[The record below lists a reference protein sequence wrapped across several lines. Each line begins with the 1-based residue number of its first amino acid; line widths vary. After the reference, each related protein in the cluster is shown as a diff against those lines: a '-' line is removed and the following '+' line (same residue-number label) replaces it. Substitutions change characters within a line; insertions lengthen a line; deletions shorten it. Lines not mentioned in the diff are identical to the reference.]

1 MPTLEQLFKT
11 KKIDG
16 NLTAE
21 KKYDIRNSK
30 DIRVIDG
37 FAINALRRSGVA
49 NRLRETRIE
58 EELIGNRAIRGLRSP
73 LLYGTDILRFKEK
86 STPILRDMKLAASG
100 TQTQDGGLVGK
111 GLAELT
117 GGKINSL
124 QQLKVKAEQT
134 VKKVTDK
141 LGINFPETKIP
152 TRVVND
158 SDFTKASPHELID
171 TLTKIKAKSEGNLT
185 GRILSSALKSSTPNQ
200 IGNKIVGEA
209 LRLGK
214 QQFKKA
220 IFGTNE
226 INLGSIVAQPNIG
239 IGRGKKINLGPLGQ
253 IQPKTV
259 YTNKDK
265 TSVAEK
271 NIKGEL
277 PKYSK
282 SIDSRADTIPE
293 QNDLASIYSERY
305 TELSALDGGLMG
317 DIGTFK
323 PDISANENYDNRGR
337 FQPYSKRRG
346 YPTNSIPGGSGY
358 ELEKNIE
365 VLRGMTKGSDYLNSL
380 GTYSLTEADLKTDSK
395 GQKDAAGKYYDDYDF
410 IPLRFYSIAKETA
423 VSFRATLSGIS
434 ENLSPTWETNKT
446 LGNPFSYYTY
456 SGIERSITFTFKVFS
471 LNAKEHKVAWEKIN
485 FLTGLV
491 YPANGIGVAGSVF
504 ITPPFLKLTLG
515 DMFKNAEGFI
525 DSLSYDIDD
534 NSPWEIGF
542 DIDQSVDLEYWKLP
556 RIINV
561 NITYK
566 FLDTM
571 GDSYGISDEM
581 GKEGTFIANR
591 FYSYGGVRKN
601 QKLRVPATST
611 ETNPDGTLVK
621 RELQKPV
628 DIGKSKS
635 SINSDI
641 AKIKIDSKLAQLSD
655 EAINK
660 QFKQRFSG
668 VTQNPIIQKELNLGS
683 VDNLANRLRK

>member
-1 MPTLEQLFKT
+1 MPTLEELFKT

-16 NLTAE
+16 NQTAE
-21 KKYDIRNSK
+21 QKYDIRNSK

-58 EELIGNRAIRGLRSP
+58 EELIGNRAIRGLRSVS
-73 LLYGTDILRFKEK
+73 LYGTDILRLKEK
-86 STPILRDMKLAASG
+86 TTPILNDMKMGAMG
-100 TQTQDGGLVGK
+100 TQTQEGGLVGK
-111 GLAELT
+111 GLSQLT

-152 TRVVND
+152 TRIVND
-158 SDFTKASPHELID
+158 LDFTNASPHELVD
-171 TLTKIKAKSEGNLT
+171 TLKKIKLKSEGNFG
-185 GRILSSALKSSTPNQ
+185 GRVLASAFKSSTPNQ

-209 LRLGK
+209 LRVGK
-214 QQFKKA
+214 QQLKKA

-226 INLGSIVAQPNIG
+226 INFGSITAQPNIG
-239 IGRGKKINLGPLGQ
+239 IGRGKKINLGPFGQ
-253 IQPKTV
+253 LPGPKTV

-265 TSVAEK
+265 TSLGEK
-271 NIKGEL
+271 NVKGEL

-282 SIDSRADTIPE
+282 SIDARADSIAE

-305 TELSALDGGLMG
+305 TEISALDGGLMAS
-317 DIGTFK
+317 IGTFK
-323 PDISANENYDNRGR
+323 PDIAANENSQNAGR
-337 FQPYSKRRG
+337 FKPYSKRRG
-346 YPTNSIPGGSGY
+346 YPQNSTPGGSGY

-365 VLRGMTKGSDYLNSL
+365 VLRGMTKGSDYLNAL
-380 GTYSLTEADLKTDSK
+380 GTYPLTEAELQADSRGK
-395 GQKDAAGKYYDDYDF
+395 KDAAGKYYDDYDF
-410 IPLRFYSIAKETA
+410 VPLRFYSIAKETA

-434 ENLSPTWETNKT
+434 ETLSPTWDSNKT

-456 SGIERSITFTFKVFS
+456 SGIERTITFTFKVFS
-471 LNAKEHKVAWEKIN
+471 LNANEHKQAWEKIN

-491 YPANGIGVAGSVF
+491 YPANGIGVSGHVF

-525 DSLSYDIDD
+525 ESLSYDIDD

-542 DIDQSVDLEYWKLP
+542 DVDQSVDLEYWKLP

-571 GDSYGISDEM
+571 GDSYSIV
-581 GKEGTFIANR
+581 EGAVQANR
-591 FYSYGGVRKN
+591 FYSYGGVGKN
-601 QKLRVPATST
+601 QKLRVPVGSSS

-621 RELQKPV
+621 RELEKPV

-635 SINSDI
+635 SINNDI
-641 AKIKIDSKLAQLSD
+641 SKIKIDSKLLQESD
-655 EAINK
+655 ASIDK
-660 QFKQRFSG
+660 QFRERTSG
-668 VTQNPIIQKELNLGS
+668 VAQSPAIQKALNLGN
-683 VDNLANRLRK
+683 VNNLANRLRK